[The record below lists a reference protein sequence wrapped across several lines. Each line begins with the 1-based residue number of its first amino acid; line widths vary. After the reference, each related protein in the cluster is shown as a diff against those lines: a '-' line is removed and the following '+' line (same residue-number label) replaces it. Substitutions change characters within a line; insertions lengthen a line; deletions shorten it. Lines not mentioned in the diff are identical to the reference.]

1 VKSGAKQ
8 LEQIMARTP
17 LYDTHVEMGAKMVD
31 FAGWDMPIQY
41 VGLMDEHHQV
51 RQDAGMFDVSH
62 MTTVDL
68 NGARTREFL
77 SKLVANDIAKVT
89 TAGKA
94 LYTTMLNEQGGVID
108 DLIIYFMTEDWFR
121 LVVNAGTREKDLA
134 WISKQA
140 EAFDVTVT
148 ERSEFA
154 MIAVQGPNAIAKALQ
169 VLPNEIEEQVKALS
183 RFEAAELAEFFI
195 ARTGYTGE
203 DGLEILLPA
212 AAAADFWKALK
223 LVGVEPIGL
232 GARDT
237 LRLEAGMNLYGNDMT
252 EETSPLISGLGWTV
266 AMKGER
272 DFIGRDALA
281 AQKADGVKQRLTG
294 VILEGRGIMRGHQKV
309 FQNDRE
315 VGELTSGGFS
325 PTLKQSIGFARID
338 KAVEGAVEIEIRNKR
353 IAAKQVKYPFVRDG
367 QPCV

>member
-1 VKSGAKQ
+1 
-8 LEQIMARTP
+8 MARTP

-31 FAGWDMPIQY
+31 FAGWEMPIQY

-51 RQDAGMFDVSH
+51 RKDAGMFDVSH

-89 TAGKA
+89 TPGKA

-108 DLIIYFMTEDWFR
+108 DLIIYFMSEDWFR

-140 EAFDVTVT
+140 EAFGVAVQ
-148 ERSEFA
+148 ERDEFA
-154 MIAVQGPNAIAKALQ
+154 MIAVQGPNAIDKALK
-169 VLPNEIEEQVKALS
+169 VLPKEAGELVSGLA

-212 AAAADFWKALK
+212 SAAADFWKALK
-223 LVGVEPIGL
+223 QVGVEPIGL

-237 LRLEAGMNLYGNDMT
+237 LRLEAGMNLYGNDMS
-252 EETSPLISGLGWTV
+252 EETSPLVSGLGWTV
-266 AMKGER
+266 AMKNDR
-272 DFIGRDALA
+272 DFIGRAALVDEKA
-281 AQKADGVKQRLTG
+281 AGVKQKLTG
-294 VILEGRGIMRGHQKV
+294 IILEGRGVMRGHQKV
-309 FQNDRE
+309 FQNDCE

-338 KAVEGAVEIEIRNKR
+338 KSVEGEVEVEIRNKR
-353 IAAKQVKYPFVRDG
+353 VAAKVVKYPFVRDG
-367 QPCV
+367 QPCA